1 MKTVYSIKKSAVVL
15 DDGNFL
21 LTYGIDAFDKES
33 GSLVSD
39 FKDVSVSR
47 PFTEH
52 IVSLL
57 NSCEIELCH
66 FHEVVTDELNR

>member
-1 MKTVYSIKKSAVVL
+1 MKTLYSIKKSAVVL

-33 GSLVSD
+33 GRHVSD
-39 FKDVSVSR
+39 FRDVSVSKKL
-47 PFTEH
+47 TEH

-57 NSCEIELCH
+57 NSCEVELCH
-66 FHEVVTDELNR
+66 FHEVVIDELNR

>member
-21 LTYGIDAFDKES
+21 LTYGIDAIDRES
-33 GSLVSD
+33 GNLISD
-39 FKDVSVSR
+39 FRDVSVNKH
-47 PFTEH
+47 FTEN

-57 NSCEIELCH
+57 NSCEVEVCH
-66 FHEVVTDELNR
+66 FHEVVIDELNR